1 MRYAGEKRFNV
12 WTALTLILLALFLL
26 FVIYPIGMLIV
37 KSLFVGGKVDLSYF
51 VKFFSKKYY
60 WVTLV
65 NSFKVTVL
73 STLLACLIGV
83 PMAYLL
89 RSVKIR
95 GSEFLNILIVISYLS
110 PPFIGAYA
118 WIQLLG
124 RNGFITRILNALFH
138 VKLHGIYGFAGIVL
152 VFSLQSFP
160 LIYMYVSGAMK
171 NLDNSLNEAA
181 ESLGCNAFQRVT
193 KVIFPLVLPS
203 LLAGMLLVFMR
214 VFSDFGTP
222 MIIGEGYKT
231 FPVMLYTQ
239 FMGEVG
245 TNDGF
250 AATMCVI
257 VIVIALMFFF
267 IQKLLGQKF
276 TYSMTALKPMQ
287 AQEAEGWR
295 KVCAHL
301 AVYLVTLVAAL
312 PQITVIIT
320 SFIGTINGSLF
331 TGEFTLKKNIK
342 ESTKENPVYT
352 VLCGGEPAAF
362 ARLAQTGADELY
374 GFEIYG
380 VERVYGVQ
388 LVQNESVRL
397 SLPTGCTAKIN
408 GVELSSW
415 SEHETAEIPEAAE
428 FGEYLT
434 SAPQM
439 DSYAVTGLMYPP
451 EVEFSDGSGKPLETL
466 RDENGAYSCGLPLT
480 DSAAAEQA
488 KEFALEFSELYSKYI
503 ANDVYFSSISG
514 YIPQDTE
521 LYSNLSTYEGQFYTY
536 HSGYDFT
543 EEQVRRVT

>member
-1 MRYAGEKRFNV
+1 MKGEHYAERTRSTGTVVFYSIYFV
-12 WTALTLILLALFLL
+12 LLAAALSAA
-26 FVIYPIGMLIV
+26 V
-37 KSLFVGGKVDLSYF
+37 VGLGKL
-51 VKFFSKKYY
+51 
-60 WVTLV
+60 W
-65 NSFKVTVL
+65 
-73 STLLACLIGV
+73 
-83 PMAYLL
+83 
-89 RSVKIR
+89 
-95 GSEFLNILIVISYLS
+95 EFLQHYEACQIYHTIDAVAEELNSGNLGLLYSGIEGEISPY
-110 PPFIGAYA
+110 
-118 WIQLLG
+118 
-124 RNGFITRILNALFH
+124 
-138 VKLHGIYGFAGIVL
+138 
-152 VFSLQSFP
+152 
-160 LIYMYVSGAMK
+160 
-171 NLDNSLNEAA
+171 E
-181 ESLGCNAFQRVT
+181 
-193 KVIFPLVLPS
+193 
-203 LLAGMLLVFMR
+203 
-214 VFSDFGTP
+214 
-222 MIIGEGYKT
+222 GEG
-231 FPVMLYTQ
+231 
-239 FMGEVG
+239 
-245 TNDGF
+245 
-250 AATMCVI
+250 AARRQ
-257 VIVIALMFFF
+257 L
-267 IQKLLGQKF
+267 
-276 TYSMTALKPMQ
+276 S
-287 AQEAEGWR
+287 ER
-295 KVCAHL
+295 
-301 AVYLVTLVAAL
+301 
-312 PQITVIIT
+312 
-320 SFIGTINGSLF
+320 F

-466 RDENGAYSCGLPLT
+466 RDENGAYRCGLPVT

-488 KEFALEFSELYSKYI
+488 KEFALEFSKLYSKYI

-514 YIPQDTE
+514 YIPQGTE

-543 EEQVRRVT
+543 EEQVRRVTQYSADCFALRVSYVHNVYYGGETYSYPADNTIYAVNTEAGWKAAGLTMN